1 MDDEQKVGEPSENA
15 LDDLWQRLGTISS
28 AMLGEI
34 LQKELDGLQSA
45 PGPVI
50 VTRWRRGGAGM
61 LDGTCEPAEPAPD
74 DKLAERRAKRRRPDS
89 YPFPDHR

>member
-1 MDDEQKVGEPSENA
+1 
-15 LDDLWQRLGTISS
+15 
-28 AMLGEI
+28 
-34 LQKELDGLQSA
+34 
-45 PGPVI
+45 
-50 VTRWRRGGAGM
+50 VTRM